1 MQDESALSDFG
12 ISEETMK
19 ISAENTQRIIA
30 VMRVIAH
37 LPLRM
42 LYVFSDIGYLIVYYL
57 IKYRREVVRKNLVN
71 SFPEKSEKE
80 IVRIEKKYY
89 HSLCDVS
96 VESFKTLH
104 ISDKEMR
111 RRVDVQGTDLV
122 EAAASRGKSVIL
134 LLGHCGCWEWVQ
146 EITVRYKAPRI
157 SGEIYKHISDPFV
170 QEVMDTIRH
179 RWNTVL
185 IEMRQTMRT
194 LVRMQ
199 QAGEPY
205 IIGFISDQ
213 RAYSPNKRWMTFMN
227 QHTDYLSGGEE
238 LAMRIG
244 AEILFLDVERT
255 KRGHYR
261 MTFRKVEPEDMT
273 IEAPY
278 TQTFYRMLETSIRR
292 QPEIWLWSH
301 DRWKNSEQWTVNG

>member
-1 MQDESALSDFG
+1 
-12 ISEETMK
+12 
-19 ISAENTQRIIA
+19 
-30 VMRVIAH
+30 MRVIAH

-301 DRWKNSEQWTVNG
+301 DRWKNSDQWTVNG

>member
-1 MQDESALSDFG
+1 
-12 ISEETMK
+12 
-19 ISAENTQRIIA
+19 
-30 VMRVIAH
+30 MRVIAH

-57 IKYRREVVRKNLVN
+57 IKYRRGVVRKNLIN

-238 LAMRIG
+238 LAVRIG